1 MAAWIRFAK
10 LHKKKKTHQ
19 GTKAYQQLISPL
31 TNWQERNGGVMT
43 LPNFTATVPGHFV
56 VIESSTIS
64 TVYRSIL
71 ESNVSLRLT
80 TI

>member
-1 MAAWIRFAK
+1 MDKVCKVAQNK
-10 LHKKKKTHQ
+10 MTHQ

-31 TNWQERNGGVMT
+31 TNWQERNGGVMI

-71 ESNVSLRLT
+71 ESNISLRLT

>member
-1 MAAWIRFAK
+1 MDKVCKVAQNK
-10 LHKKKKTHQ
+10 MTHQ

-43 LPNFTATVPGHFV
+43 LPNFTGTVPGHFV

-64 TVYRSIL
+64 TVYQSIL